1 MSMKKK
7 NRLCIINIVGARP
20 NFMKI
25 APLMAEYVKYPE
37 IQAILV
43 HTGQHYDEQM
53 SKLFFEQ
60 LEIPRPDINLEVGS
74 ASHALQ
80 TAEIMKRFE
89 TVVLEKEPDI
99 VLVVGD
105 VNSTLAC
112 ALVAAKMGI
121 KVAHVEAGL
130 RSFDRQMPEE
140 INRIVTD
147 ALSDY
152 LFVTEPSGV
161 SNLKK
166 EGISDDKVF
175 LVGNIMI
182 DTLVYNL
189 KKAEQ
194 SPILRDL
201 GLQPQHY
208 AVITLHRPSNVDD
221 PEILGRYMKILR
233 DIGRQLPVI
242 FPTHPRTRSNLEKY
256 QLLNQVNK
264 LNRRTRVALD
274 KGVYIT
280 NPLSYLDFLQLM
292 AKARFV
298 LTDSGGIQ
306 EETTY
311 LGVPCLTLR
320 NNTERPVTVDLGTNI
335 LVGTEPEVIPAALQH
350 IMNREHIISKI
361 PELWDGHTA
370 ERIVKILVTS

>member
-7 NRLCIINIVGARP
+7 NKLSIINIVGARP

-25 APLMAEYVKYPE
+25 APLMTEYAKYPE

-53 SKLFFEQ
+53 SKFFFEQ

-74 ASHALQ
+74 ASHAVQ

-89 TVVLEKEPDI
+89 AVVLEKEPDI

-112 ALVAAKMGI
+112 ALVAAKLGI

-161 SNLKK
+161 RNLKN
-166 EGISDDKVF
+166 EGIPDEKVF
-175 LVGNIMI
+175 FVGNIMI

-194 SPILRDL
+194 SSILTDL

-221 PEILGRYMKILR
+221 PEILGRYLKILR

-242 FPTHPRTRSNLEKY
+242 FPVHPRTRNNLEKY
-256 QLLNQVNK
+256 HLLNQVNEID
-264 LNRRTRVALD
+264 RRTGVALD
-274 KGVYIT
+274 QGVWIT
-280 NPLSYLDFLQLM
+280 NPLSYFDFLQLM
-292 AKARFV
+292 ACAKFI

-335 LVGTEPEVIPAALQH
+335 LVGTEPEIIPAVLQQ
-350 IMNREHIISKI
+350 IMNREDMVFKI

-370 ERIVKILVTS
+370 ERIVKILLTI